1 MSDFSRRVD
10 AALPLSLK
18 GVNKT
23 GKLEKK
29 AAAQKKAPTPTLS
42 DEEDEADNWDF
53 DDNGDTI
60 KNPTPSIR
68 KAISGG
74 NNNNKRLKRVERSPS
89 PFAEL
94 RNKRPKPG
102 GINDVVQAPPTI
114 SVKPKNVLRA
124 VGVDVPKSA
133 GSLARR
139 EALADER
146 MGIVERYRA
155 LMDAKRS
162 GGGGSD

>member
-1 MSDFSRRVD
+1 M
-10 AALPLSLK
+10 
-18 GVNKT
+18 
-23 GKLEKK
+23 KK
-29 AAAQKKAPTPTLS
+29 
-42 DEEDEADNWDF
+42 
-53 DDNGDTI
+53 
-60 KNPTPSIR
+60 
-68 KAISGG
+68 
-74 NNNNKRLKRVERSPS
+74 VERSPS

-114 SVKPKNVLRA
+114 HVKPKNVLRA

-139 EALADER
+139 EVLADER

-155 LMDAKRS
+155 LMDAKRNA
-162 GGGGSD
+162 GGD